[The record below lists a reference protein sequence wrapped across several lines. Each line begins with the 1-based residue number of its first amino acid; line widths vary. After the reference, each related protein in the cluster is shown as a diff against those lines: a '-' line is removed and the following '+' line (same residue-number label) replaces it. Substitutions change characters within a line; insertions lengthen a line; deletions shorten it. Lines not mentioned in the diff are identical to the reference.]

1 MKRNGIL
8 KGLFALLLMI
18 FASAAPFETAAYP
31 DLPEG
36 ERSVT
41 GPVERLTIA
50 ENSFPFE
57 SDTPKGGKNMRLE
70 QERDPSTGKVVRE
83 KLYDESG
90 LFQWESVN
98 TYDDVGKLIEQSSY
112 DREGRLKWRNIYKHS
127 GEGQVEKKIQMS
139 GSEQIEATVIY
150 RYSDDRLEEESMYNA
165 AGALQW
171 SRKYTYYND
180 REIEC
185 STYYPD
191 GSRIKTIRE
200 VYNSTG
206 LIIREV
212 HTDELGSVFED
223 VHFVYDSGNRLTE
236 LRVYDGFGRLMEL
249 RLREYNRYGNMIRE
263 VKDFPFEKRVAEYRY
278 GYTYDSHANWTE
290 RTVDY
295 YVSYDGADR
304 EPVSR
309 TKVMRTIEYAS
320 EEE

>member
-8 KGLFALLLMI
+8 KGLFVLMI
-18 FASAAPFETAAYP
+18 FVSWAPFEIAAYP

-36 ERSVT
+36 KRSVT
-41 GPVERLTIA
+41 GPVARLKIT
-50 ENSFPFE
+50 ENSFPFQ
-57 SDTPKGGKNMRLE
+57 SDIPTGDKTMRLE
-70 QERDPSTGKVVRE
+70 QERDPSTGAVIRE

-90 LFQWESVN
+90 VFQWESVN
-98 TYDDVGKLIEQSSY
+98 TYDEEGKLIEQSTY
-112 DREGRLKWRNIYKHS
+112 DKEGRLKWRNMYEHS
-127 GEGQVEKKIQMS
+127 DEGQVEKKIQMS
-139 GSEQIEATVIY
+139 GAEQIEATMIY

-171 SRKYTYYND
+171 SKKYTYYSD
-180 REIEC
+180 RDVEC

-223 VHFVYDSGNRLTE
+223 AHFVYDSGNRLTE
-236 LRVYDGFGRLMEL
+236 LRVYDGFGRLREL

-278 GYTYDSHANWTE
+278 GYTYDTNANWTE

-295 YVSYDGADR
+295 YVSYDGDDMD
-304 EPVSR
+304 PVSR
-309 TKVMRTIEYAS
+309 TEILRTIEYAS